1 MFDIEKERARWQMEH
16 DNIISQNREKDD
28 IIANLERRKDMLF
41 KENERLK
48 SEWKNNGRA
57 SLERTSIG
65 SASNLST
72 NPGAIKLGLAMNKV
86 NLPTQL
92 SNQTA
97 NNIITRQSAGNL
109 GLKKTHTMTSSLR
122 GSQQN
127 LPPHPQKLQL
137 NSNNQPQPYMGN
149 QRYVNMVA
157 SQSSQAV
164 GGTSGST
171 AQPTHQDAHQNEQ
184 PAQNHSN
191 EGSQQDHTEQQPPT
205 AAAPAINEQE
215 QNKNPLK
222 LPSAS
227 QNQPQHQF
235 KLSMY
240 TNHN

>member
-65 SASNLST
+65 SSSNLST

-97 NNIITRQSAGNL
+97 NNMITRQSAGNL
-109 GLKKTHTMTSSLR
+109 GLKKTHTLTSSLR

-137 NSNNQPQPYMGN
+137 GSNNQPQPYMGN

-171 AQPTHQDAHQNEQ
+171 AQPAH
-184 PAQNHSN
+184 H
-191 EGSQQDHTEQQPPT
+191 D
-205 AAAPAINEQE
+205 
-215 QNKNPLK
+215 
-222 LPSAS
+222 
-227 QNQPQHQF
+227 
-235 KLSMY
+235 
-240 TNHN
+240 

>member
-65 SASNLST
+65 SAT
-72 NPGAIKLGLAMNKV
+72 NPGAAKLGLAMNKV

-97 NNIITRQSAGNL
+97 TRQSTGNL

-137 NSNNQPQPYMGN
+137 NGNNQPQPYMGN
-149 QRYVNMVA
+149 QRYVNVVA
-157 SQSSQAV
+157 SQSSQAA
-164 GGTSGST
+164 GGASSST
-171 AQPTHQDAHQNEQ
+171 AQPAHHDAHQNEQ
-184 PAQNHSN
+184 PTQNHSD
-191 EGSQQDHTEQQPPT
+191 EASQRDLAEQQPPT
-205 AAAPAINEQE
+205 SATPATNDQE

-222 LPSAS
+222 LPSTA
-227 QNQPQHQF
+227 QNQSQHQF